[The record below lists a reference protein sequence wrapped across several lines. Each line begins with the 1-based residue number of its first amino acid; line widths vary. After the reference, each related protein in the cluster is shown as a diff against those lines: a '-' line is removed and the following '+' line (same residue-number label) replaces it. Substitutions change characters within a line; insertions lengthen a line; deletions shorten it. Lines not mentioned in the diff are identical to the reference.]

1 MAYAAPVVSAG
12 STARATAHSTAHSTT
27 HSTASTDAGMAA
39 PSGPW
44 WRHPMMWLV
53 VGGPSLVVVASFI
66 TLTLAIRHAD
76 PVVAHS
82 NQSGTAHVSAE
93 DAGVEDGTRTV
104 APAPGSGLAATRQAG
119 QSAGDGADAT
129 DPALQPAMRARNH
142 AATGGKEH

>member
-12 STARATAHSTAHSTT
+12 STARATAHSAAHSTT
-27 HSTASTDAGMAA
+27 PTDAGMAA

-76 PVVAHS
+76 PVVAHG

-93 DAGVEDGTRTV
+93 DAGTEDGARSG
-104 APAPGSGLAATRQAG
+104 AAAPGAGLAATRQTG
-119 QSAGDGADAT
+119 QSAGDGSDVT